1 MGKCVGLIEDI
12 GLRWSTTAQCASQF
26 ERFYCEWLRQDAAYV
41 GESSGGINEGIEQGM
56 HKKG

>member
-12 GLRWSTTAQCASQF
+12 GLRSSTTAQCASQF
-26 ERFYCEWLRQDAAYV
+26 ERFYWEWLRQDAAYI
-41 GESSGGINEGIEQGM
+41 GKSSGQKDERIEQGM